1 MTIMQRIPS
10 TDTDKPNTP
19 RGYWYWYSYGFK
31 SRAAAW
37 DDVEELYATGEISPC
52 DDARVAAYVTTDG
65 ATRYG
70 VKLRED

>member
-1 MTIMQRIPS
+1 MQHISPA
-10 TDTDKPNTP
+10 DTDRPDFP

-37 DDVEELYATGEISPC
+37 NDVEALYASGEISPC
-52 DDARVAAYVTTDG
+52 DDARVAAYVTTAG